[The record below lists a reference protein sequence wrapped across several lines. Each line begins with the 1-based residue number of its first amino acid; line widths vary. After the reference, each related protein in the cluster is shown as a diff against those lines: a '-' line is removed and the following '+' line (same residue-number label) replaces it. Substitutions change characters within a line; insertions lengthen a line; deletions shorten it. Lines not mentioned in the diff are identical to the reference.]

1 MIWADRVALVWGFV
15 LILFILML
23 QQPGGFEN
31 SLSAENILGGWGS
44 LLFKLVVIPWGL
56 LRIVDAMF
64 TRRSYGPSRGE
75 NSRRG

>member
-1 MIWADRVALVWGFV
+1 MIWADRLALAWGFI

-31 SLSAENILGGWGS
+31 SLAAEIIIGGWGS

-64 TRRSYGPSRGE
+64 TRRSY
-75 NSRRG
+75 